1 MSTTQP
7 YTLTGRRL
15 TAVPAVP
22 ADPLSLPAVGDVF
35 FAVEIEPQGQPAY
48 VSLVNRPPRHNMSNA
63 IATVRGVWLGC
74 TNNVHRTLLGRAQ
87 VVRHLADG
95 ERVQVRLIDETN
107 ETYARFANWAA

>member
-48 VSLVNRPPRHNMSNA
+48 VSLVNRPPPPQHEQRNCHRA
-63 IATVRGVWLGC
+63 RGVAGL
-74 TNNVHRTLLGRAQ
+74 HQQRPQDPPRTSPGGPPPGGR
-87 VVRHLADG
+87 RTRPGPPD
-95 ERVQVRLIDETN
+95 
-107 ETYARFANWAA
+107 